1 MKIFDSGGN
10 ELCDLPDKPKN
21 FNGGH
26 KAGVVDIIIGEDSVK
41 LGRYTPEAAERIVH
55 ELCKAYVGK
64 QPEFTM
70 PAEGQEQKEKG

>member
-1 MKIFDSGGN
+1 MKIFDFSGK
-10 ELCDLPDKPKN
+10 ELCSLPDKPKN

-55 ELCKAYVGK
+55 DLCKTYVGN

-70 PAEGQEQKEKG
+70 PKEINQ

>member
-1 MKIFDSGGN
+1 MKIFDANGHLLG
-10 ELCDLPDKPKN
+10 ELPDKPKN

-26 KAGVVDIIIGEDSVK
+26 KAGVVDIIIGEESVK

-55 ELCKAYVGK
+55 ELCKAYVGN

-70 PAEGQEQKEKG
+70 PEEISQ

>member
-26 KAGVVDIIIGEDSVK
+26 KAGVVDILIGDESVK
-41 LGRYTPEAAERIVH
+41 LGRYTPEAAEKIVH
-55 ELCKAYVGK
+55 ELCKAYRSG

-70 PAEGQEQKEKG
+70 PKGD

>member
-1 MKIFDSGGN
+1 MKIFDAQGK
-10 ELCDLPDKPKN
+10 ELGELPDKPKN

-55 ELCKAYVGK
+55 ELCKAYVEN
-64 QPEFTM
+64 QSEFTM
-70 PAEGQEQKEKG
+70 PKEA

>member
-1 MKIFDSGGN
+1 MKIFDANGHLLG
-10 ELCDLPDKPKN
+10 ELPDKPKN

-41 LGRYTPEAAERIVH
+41 LGRYTPDRANQIVH
-55 ELCKAYVGK
+55 DLCIAYRSN

-70 PAEGQEQKEKG
+70 PKET